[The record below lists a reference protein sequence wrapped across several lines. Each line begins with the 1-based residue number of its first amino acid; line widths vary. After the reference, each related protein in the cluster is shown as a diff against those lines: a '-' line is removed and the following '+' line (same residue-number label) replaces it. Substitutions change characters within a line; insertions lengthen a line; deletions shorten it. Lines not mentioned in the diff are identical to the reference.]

1 MVYADTDS
9 GMIGFTDVQKRNET
23 VAYLSDFL
31 RIFFIGIFQMFE
43 GTRGIYVVTR
53 IDTDFLRILRCDV
66 CHFRIEMDIGYERH
80 HITVPAQGGI
90 DVHQVFRF
98 LDALGGETYVFSTGI
113 HNTLGLRHTRIGILR
128 GRVGH
133 ALYAD
138 RIGAAHRGGSDIH
151 F

>member
-53 IDTDFLRILRCDV
+53 IDTDFLRILRC
-66 CHFRIEMDIGYERH
+66 EIGRASCRER
-80 HITVPAQGGI
+80 V
-90 DVHQVFRF
+90 
-98 LDALGGETYVFSTGI
+98 
-113 HNTLGLRHTRIGILR
+113 
-128 GRVGH
+128 
-133 ALYAD
+133 
-138 RIGAAHRGGSDIH
+138 
-151 F
+151 